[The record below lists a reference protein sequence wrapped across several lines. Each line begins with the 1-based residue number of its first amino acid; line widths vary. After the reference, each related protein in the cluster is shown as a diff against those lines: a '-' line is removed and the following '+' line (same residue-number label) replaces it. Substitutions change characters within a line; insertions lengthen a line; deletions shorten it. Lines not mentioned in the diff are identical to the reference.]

1 VFKESIFILSF
12 AEIKYF
18 TFEELNLEGGKLL
31 GPVTIAYQTYGC
43 INEDKSN
50 AILIFHALSG
60 DAHVAGKHSSKEIKP
75 GWWDGMVG
83 SGKAF
88 DTDKYFV
95 ICANVLGGCMGST
108 GPSTVNPKN
117 KKPYAMTF
125 PSITIKDMAAAQIW
139 LLDDLGVNVLHAVAG
154 GSMGGMIAL
163 QFSVSYPDRVKNVI
177 AIATSAKTSPQNIA
191 FNEVG
196 RQAIVHDPNWQK
208 GDYYGKSFPNHG
220 LAIARMIGHIT
231 YLSDKSMRNKFGR
244 GMKKQ
249 EITEVKFSDPLFEV
263 ESYLRH
269 KGLTFTERFDANS
282 YLYLTRAIDLF
293 NLEDEG
299 AGSLKRA
306 FSKATAKFLII
317 YFKSDW
323 LFPEYQS
330 LEIVDAIKDNFG
342 DVSYRTI
349 ESNYGHDAFLLET
362 DKLTDAVKSFLFGA
376 KK

>member
-1 VFKESIFILSF
+1 MFKESIFILSF